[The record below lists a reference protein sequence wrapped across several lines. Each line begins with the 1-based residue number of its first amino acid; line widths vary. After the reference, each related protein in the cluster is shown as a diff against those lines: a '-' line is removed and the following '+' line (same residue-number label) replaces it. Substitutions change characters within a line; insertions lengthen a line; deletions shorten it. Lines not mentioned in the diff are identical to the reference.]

1 MKRILSYSFTMIAL
15 VALTASCSNTSYKKT
30 KSGLLYKIIPSSGK
44 DSVVKA
50 NQWLKLNFVQKLN
63 DSLLQTSYGKT
74 PVYVK
79 IPATTPE
86 DYSPMEIFSMLK
98 TGDSAV
104 AVMMIDSLVSKGL
117 MQQMPPFMKKGDK
130 INWGFKVVSIF
141 DNDSLYMADQK
152 AEYEK
157 DTPRREKAEAEE
169 MAKMKSQMMERRNA
183 EELALEK
190 SGEAAKGIEAMEAYL
205 KSKNIAATKVGK
217 GTYVL
222 IKQQG
227 TGTQAGD
234 GKFVTVAY
242 SGRKLSND
250 STFDSGTF
258 TRKLGQGELISGM
271 EEGLSAL
278 KEGGK
283 GVLYVPGFR
292 AYGANPQ
299 PGSPF
304 KPFEPLIFDVELKS
318 VSDTMA
324 APPNDVRPQQ

>member
-1 MKRILSYSFTMIAL
+1 MKRILSYSLTMIAL
-15 VALTASCSNTSYKKT
+15 VVLTASCSNTSYKKT
-30 KSGLLYKIIPSSGK
+30 KSGLLYKIIASGSK
-44 DSVVKA
+44 DSTVKP

-63 DSLLQTSYGKT
+63 DSVLQTSYGKT

-79 IPATTPE
+79 IPATPAE
-86 DYSPMEIFSMLK
+86 DYSPMEIFSLLK

-117 MQQMPPFMKKGDK
+117 MQQIPPFMKKGDK

-169 MAKMKSQMMERRNA
+169 MAKMKEQMMERRNA
-183 EELALEK
+183 DELEMEK
-190 SGEAAKGIEAMEAYL
+190 SGEAAKGIQAMDDYL
-205 KSKNIAATKVGK
+205 KSKNINAKKVGK
-217 GTYVL
+217 GTYVVV
-222 IKQQG
+222 KEPG
-227 TGTQAGD
+227 TGAQAAD
-234 GKFVTVAY
+234 GKFVTVGYA
-242 SGRKLSND
+242 GRMVRND
-250 STFDSGTF
+250 STFDAGTF

-271 EEGLSAL
+271 EEGL
-278 KEGGK
+278 KEFREGGK
-283 GVLYVPGFR
+283 GTLYVPGFR

-304 KPFEPLIFDVELKS
+304 KPFEPLIFEVELKS
-318 VSDTMA
+318 VADTSAAGSD
-324 APPNDVRPQQ
+324 PRQQ